1 MFKKYK
7 EKKLFVIT
15 KKIKDSRNISTP
27 IHLYTQG
34 EKNHYP
40 IKLVN
45 TLRKLVLNNNQNG
58 S

>member
-1 MFKKYK
+1 MFEKHK
-7 EKKLFVIT
+7 EKNLFVIT

-27 IHLYTQG
+27 IHFYTQG
-34 EKNHYP
+34 GKNHYP

-45 TLRKLVLNNNQNG
+45 TLRKLVLNNKQNG